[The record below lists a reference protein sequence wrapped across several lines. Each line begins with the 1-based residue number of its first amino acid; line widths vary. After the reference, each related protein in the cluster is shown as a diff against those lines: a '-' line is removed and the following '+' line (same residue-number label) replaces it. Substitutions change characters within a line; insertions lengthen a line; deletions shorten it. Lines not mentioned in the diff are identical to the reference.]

1 MAVYTDGLNIYTIY
15 RMSYTTPQGVP
26 GYPMVFKNGTHLGK
40 TFRTAQLLQKARN
53 AGFGNNIGKYI
64 SSINAG
70 IDFLP
75 YPESSSNSAAAPS
88 MHVGGPPQS
97 SSSSAATISPPQPSS
112 SSAAPSGGPPGITH
126 PNLKKKAVSPFLP
139 GVVPLSYAFNSSKKG
154 GRKTKRR
161 KHKKATRRR
170 R

>member
-1 MAVYTDGLNIYTIY
+1 
-15 RMSYTTPQGVP
+15 MSYTTPQGVP

-97 SSSSAATISPPQPSS
+97 SSSSAATISPPQSSSSSAATISPPQPSS